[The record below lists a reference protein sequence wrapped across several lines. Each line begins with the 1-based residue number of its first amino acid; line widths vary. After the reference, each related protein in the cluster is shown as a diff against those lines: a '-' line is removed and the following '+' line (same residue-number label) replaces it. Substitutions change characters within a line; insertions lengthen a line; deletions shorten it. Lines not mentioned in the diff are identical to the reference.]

1 MGTKFSTSTLRV
13 GRGVLGWPN
22 FTLVPSDFNKFS
34 TQVMGFSYLI
44 RYTIHIFS
52 AGGCYQLQVR
62 EYSGSAA
69 FELLSTF
76 SPCWALQLSRLYASP
91 YGADGRQHH
100 PLHQQRRKT
109 ANPSKWD
116 SRKSE
121 KYRNW

>member
-1 MGTKFSTSTLRV
+1 MKKIYGYIVRGTAC
-13 GRGVLGWPN
+13 RGVLGWPK
-22 FTLVPSDFNKFS
+22 FTLVLSDFKKIS
-34 TQVMGFSYLI
+34 TQVIGFSYLI

-91 YGADGRQHH
+91 YGADGRQRHH
-100 PLHQQRRKT
+100 GGQ
-109 ANPSKWD
+109 A
-116 SRKSE
+116 
-121 KYRNW
+121 